1 MTVPFTLLDV
11 EASAPGGWAAAFLTR
26 RSDLG
31 ALLDGF
37 SAQARARAAARLGCA
52 GPAAVAGLGTILDL
66 LHRWHG
72 RRHGAELDLLAA
84 VAATGPAE
92 LLLANL
98 AYDLGTLGCST
109 FVQDGPEG
117 PLHARNLDWPFPG
130 ALLRR
135 HGCVLRVHG
144 APAGGYAVVGWP
156 GLVGALTAAAPGRFT
171 VSVNFVRH
179 RRGGLGR
186 LLARAARG
194 ALPVPWAVR
203 DALDH
208 ARTFAEATERLR
220 RTPLLAP
227 VLLALAG
234 PRRGEAVAVER
245 TACGAELRRPLGG
258 ALCLANHYQ
267 AAGLSG
273 ASVDYDA
280 GGSAARLALLERGL
294 ERTAPSDARAALRL
308 LAPAVRAETQ
318 QQVVMRARDGLLVVR
333 VPGER
338 ARVIDLGATGGERRR
353 PARSAARGPSP
364 ARPARRRR

>member
-1 MTVPFTLLDV
+1 VPFTLLDV
-11 EASAPGGWAAAFLTR
+11 EASAPGGWAGAFVR
-26 RSDLG
+26 RPAGLD

-37 SAQARARAAARLGCA
+37 GAQAHAKADARLGCA
-52 GPAAVAGLGTILDL
+52 GWAALAGLQAILDL

-72 RRHGAELDLLAA
+72 SRYGAELDLLAA
-84 VAATGPAE
+84 ASERGRAE

-109 FVQDGPEG
+109 FLQDGRAG

-130 ALLRR
+130 TLLRR

-156 GLVGALTAAAPGRFT
+156 GLVGALTAVAPGRFT

-179 RRGGLGR
+179 RHGGLGR

-220 RTPLLAP
+220 RAPLLAP

-234 PRRGEAVAVER
+234 PRRGEAVVLER
-245 TACGAELRRPLGG
+245 TACGAELRRPLEG

-267 AAGLSG
+267 AAGLAR
-273 ASVDYDA
+273 ASVDYDE
-280 GGSAARLALLERGL
+280 GGSSARLALLERGL
-294 ERTAPSDARAALRL
+294 ARSAPADAGAALRL
-308 LAPAVRAETQ
+308 LAPAVRPETQ
-318 QQVVMRARDGLLVVR
+318 QQVVMRARDGLFVVR

-338 ARVIDLGATGGERRR
+338 ARAIDLTAIGGGGARR
-353 PARSAARGPSP
+353 PARSAVRAPPP
-364 ARPARRRR
+364 ARPARRRG

>member
-1 MTVPFTLLDV
+1 VPFTLLDV
-11 EASAPGGWAAAFLTR
+11 EASAPGGWAGAFAR
-26 RSDLG
+26 RPAGLD

-37 SAQARARAAARLGCA
+37 GAQVRARAAARLGCA
-52 GPAAVAGLGTILDL
+52 GPAALAGLRAILDL
-66 LHRWHG
+66 LHGWHG

-84 VAATGPAE
+84 AAGRGRAE

-109 FVQDGPEG
+109 FLQDGRVG

-144 APAGGYAVVGWP
+144 APAGDYAVVGWP
-156 GLVGALTAAAPGRFT
+156 GLVGALTAVAPGRFT

-179 RRGGLGR
+179 RRDGLGR
-186 LLARAARG
+186 LLARAAGG

-208 ARTFAEATERLR
+208 ARTFAEAAEWLR
-220 RTPLLAP
+220 RAPLLAP
-227 VLLALAG
+227 VLLAVAG
-234 PRRGEAVAVER
+234 PRRGEAVVLER
-245 TACGAELRRPLGG
+245 TTGGAELRHPLDG

-267 AAGLSG
+267 APGLTG
-273 ASVDYDA
+273 ASVDYDE
-280 GGSAARLALLERGL
+280 GGSSARLALLERGL
-294 ERTAPSDARAALRL
+294 ARAAPANPGAALRL
-308 LAPAVRAETQ
+308 LGPAVRPETQ

-338 ARVIDLGATGGERRR
+338 TRAIDLSATGGGGARRR
-353 PARSAARGPSP
+353 ARSAARAPQP
-364 ARPARRRR
+364 ARPARRRG

>member
-1 MTVPFTLLDV
+1 MPFTLLDV
-11 EASAPGGWAAAFLTR
+11 EASAPGGWAAAFVTQPAG
-26 RSDLG
+26 LG

-37 SAQARARAAARLGCA
+37 DAQARARADARLGCA
-52 GPAAVAGLGTILDL
+52 GPATLAGLRAILDL

-72 RRHGAELDLLAA
+72 RRHGAELDVLAS
-84 VAATGPAE
+84 AAGQRPAE

-109 FVQDGPEG
+109 FVQDGRGG

-135 HGCVLRVHG
+135 HGSVLRVHG

-203 DALDH
+203 DVLDH
-208 ARTFAEATERLR
+208 ARTFADATERLR
-220 RTPLLAP
+220 QVPLLAP
-227 VLLALAG
+227 VLLAVAG
-234 PRRGEAVAVER
+234 PRRGEAVVLER
-245 TACGAELRRPLGG
+245 TADGAELRRPRGG

-267 AAGLSG
+267 APGLAG
-273 ASVDYDA
+273 ASIDYDR
-280 GGSAARLALLERGL
+280 GGSAGRLAVLERGL
-294 ERTAPSDARAALRL
+294 AHTAPADAGAALRL

-338 ARVIDLGATGGERRR
+338 ARAIDLTGLDGGSPR
-353 PARSAARGPSP
+353 PARSGARARPP
-364 ARPARRRR
+364 ARPARRRG